1 MLMLVLELVLM
12 LVLVLL
18 RVLVLDIVLMLVLV
32 LVLVLGVPMLILMLM
47 HMSHE
52 DSIMRAFVLLMCC
65 QFRYFFDAL
74 CLSMYVAHSQTAQ
87 VYNTVSSSITMS
99 ILVSQ
104 STKSSLL
111 ALLITTS
118 RLPTVFSQSAC
129 STLTSCLLESFCTLR
144 NLSSLFS
151 H

>member
-1 MLMLVLELVLM
+1 MLVLELVLM

-65 QFRYFFDAL
+65 QFRYVFDAL
-74 CLSMYVAHSQTAQ
+74 CYQ
-87 VYNTVSSSITMS
+87 
-99 ILVSQ
+99 
-104 STKSSLL
+104 
-111 ALLITTS
+111 
-118 RLPTVFSQSAC
+118 
-129 STLTSCLLESFCTLR
+129 CTL
-144 NLSSLFS
+144 LTAKQLKFITLFPVP
-151 H
+151 